1 MVSDKLS
8 CVGISGGEEYLLPSS
23 EITRFDVRT
32 PMLPDEDMETLMV
45 DPVEPHDWY
54 LVEKDHDDGT
64 SNVYRYMEHFP
75 FQQEV
80 L

>member
-1 MVSDKLS
+1 MVSDRLS
-8 CVGISGGEEYLLPSS
+8 CAGFSGGEEYLLPSS

-64 SNVYRYMEHFP
+64 SNVYR
-75 FQQEV
+75 
-80 L
+80 